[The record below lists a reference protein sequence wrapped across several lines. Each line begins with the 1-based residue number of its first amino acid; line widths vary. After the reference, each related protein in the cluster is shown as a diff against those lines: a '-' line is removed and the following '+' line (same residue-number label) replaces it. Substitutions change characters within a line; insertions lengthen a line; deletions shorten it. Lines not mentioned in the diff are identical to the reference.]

1 MNLPSAHLESLKQS
15 LGEEFDA
22 FVKAYETTGPVS
34 IRVNPLKQSDR
45 FVTSSVVEMDK
56 SAVTTNT
63 PASVVDSDQSDKV
76 LWSEFGQYLPERPSF
91 THNPLFHAGCYYV
104 QEASSQFLSHVA
116 RTVFP
121 KDEPLKVLDLCA
133 APGGKSTLLLSELN
147 DDSLLVSNEVI
158 RSRAH
163 ILAENVSKWG
173 KANVVVTNNDPEQ
186 FEKLNGFFDVI
197 VVDAPCSGE
206 GLFRRDPEL
215 TKEWSPEN
223 VNLCSSR
230 QRRIVLDIWPALKEG
245 GLLVYSTC
253 TFNTQENEENL
264 QWLKTQVGF
273 ESVKLDVPE
282 VWGVSET
289 KTPVSSSEVENS
301 DRQAESRSS
310 GDFSTALEVTDD
322 IFSYRFYPHKVK
334 GEGFFITVLRKT
346 EPQSTSSHKE
356 KTLFP
361 PAPSKEKNEV
371 AAWLKDGDQFDFIRR
386 GDHVLAIQK
395 QHTDVVHR
403 LSRTLNCVQ
412 YGIPVADAQKGLK
425 PLHELAL
432 SVHLN
437 KDAFHQTELSKEDA
451 LKFLAK
457 VDFKVNSNH
466 KGISLMMYEG
476 MPLGWMNL
484 LGNRANNLYPKE
496 WRIRRL

>member
-1 MNLPSAHLESLKQS
+1 M
-15 LGEEFDA
+15 
-22 FVKAYETTGPVS
+22 
-34 IRVNPLKQSDR
+34 R
-45 FVTSSVVEMDK
+45 K
-56 SAVTTNT
+56 SAVNT
-63 PASVVDSDQSDKV
+63 DPPSSVLDFARTDRVPWSDT
-76 LWSEFGQYLPERPSF
+76 GYYLPERPSF
-91 THNPLFHAGCYYV
+91 THDPLFHAGCYYV
-104 QEASSQFLSHVA
+104 QEASSQFLSHIA
-116 RTVFP
+116 KTVFA
-121 KDEPLKVLDLCA
+121 KDQPLKVLDLCA

-158 RSRAH
+158 RTRAH

-173 KANVVVTNNDPEQ
+173 KANVVVTNNDPEA
-186 FEKLNGFFDVI
+186 FGKLNGFFDVI

-230 QRRIVLDIWPALKEG
+230 QRRIVLDIWSSLKEG

-264 QWLKTQVGF
+264 VWLRTQVQF
-273 ESVKLDVPE
+273 ESVKLEVPDE
-282 VWGVSET
+282 WGVVET
-289 KTPVSSSEVENS
+289 TTPSSSF
-301 DRQAESRSS
+301 DYAQHDKDLESRSVVRLS
-310 GDFSTALEVTDD
+310 VAEVDNGGGNLYG
-322 IFSYRFYPHKVK
+322 YRFYPHKVK
-334 GEGFFITVLRKT
+334 GEGFFISVLRKT
-346 EPQSTSSHKE
+346 ESQSTSSHKE

-371 AAWLKDGDQFDFIRR
+371 ATWLKDGDKFDFIRR

-437 KDAFHQTELSKEDA
+437 KDAFHQTEFNKEDA

-457 VDFKVNSNH
+457 VDFKVNSDH
-466 KGISLMMYEG
+466 KGISLMTFQG
-476 MPLGWMNL
+476 FPLGWMNL

>member
-1 MNLPSAHLESLKQS
+1 MNLPPSHLESLKQS
-15 LGEEFDA
+15 LGDDFDA
-22 FVKAYETTGPVS
+22 FAKAYETSGPVS
-34 IRVNPLKQSDR
+34 IRINTLKW
-45 FVTSSVVEMDK
+45 TGEK
-56 SAVTTNT
+56 PTE
-63 PASVVDSDQSDKV
+63 KV
-76 LWSEFGQYLPERPSF
+76 KWCDTGYYLAERPSF
-91 THNPLFHAGCYYV
+91 THDPLFHAGCYYV

-116 RTVFP
+116 KTVFP
-121 KDEPLKVLDLCA
+121 KDEAIKVLDLCA

-147 DDSLLVSNEVI
+147 DDSLLVANEVI
-158 RSRAH
+158 RTRAH

-173 KANVVVTNNDPEQ
+173 KPNVVVSNNDPEQ

-215 TKEWSPEN
+215 TSEWSPEN

-230 QRRIVLDIWPALKEG
+230 QRRIVLDIWPSLKEG

-253 TFNTQENEENL
+253 TFNRQENEENL
-264 QWLKTQVGF
+264 AWLSEQIGF
-273 ESVKLDVPE
+273 ETVRLQVPDE
-282 VWGVSET
+282 WNILET
-289 KTPVSSSEVENS
+289 QNRELRTEN
-301 DRQAESRSS
+301 RELF
-310 GDFSTALEVTDD
+310 G
-322 IFSYRFYPHKVK
+322 YRFYPHRVK
-334 GEGFFITVLRKT
+334 GEGFFISVLRKT

-371 AAWLKDGDQFDFIRR
+371 STWLKDGEKFDFIRR

-395 QHTDVVHR
+395 QHTDFVHR

-437 KDAFHQTELSKEDA
+437 KDAFHQTELNKEDA

-457 VDFKVNSNH
+457 VDFKVNSDH

-476 MPLGWMNL
+476 FPLGWMNL

>member
-1 MNLPSAHLESLKQS
+1 MNLPPAHLASLKQS
-15 LGEEFDA
+15 LGKEFED
-22 FVKAYETTGPVS
+22 FQRAYETTGPVS
-34 IRVNPLKQSDR
+34 IRLNELKPLPLSN
-45 FVTSSVVEMDK
+45 FG
-56 SAVTTNT
+56 SA
-63 PASVVDSDQSDKV
+63 PSDKI
-76 LWSEFGQYLPERPSF
+76 LWSKSGFYLSARPSF
-91 THNPLFHAGCYYV
+91 THDPLFHAGCYYV

-116 RTVFP
+116 NTVFP
-121 KDEPLKVLDLCA
+121 KDEPLKVLDLSA

-147 DDSLLVSNEVI
+147 DDSLLVANEVI

-186 FEKLNGFFDVI
+186 FGKLNGFFDVI

-253 TFNTQENEENL
+253 TFNTQENEDNL
-264 QWLKTQVGF
+264 AWLRTQVEF
-273 ESVKLDVPE
+273 ESVKLSVPE
-282 VWGVSET
+282 EWNIVET
-289 KTPVSSSEVENS
+289 SYPVLSTFGSAQSDKFLESSSVVKLSGAEVGNVDENLY
-301 DRQAESRSS
+301 A
-310 GDFSTALEVTDD
+310 
-322 IFSYRFYPHKVK
+322 YRFYPHRVK
-334 GEGFFITVLRKT
+334 GEGFFISVLRKT
-346 EPQSTSSHKE
+346 EPQASSSHKE

-361 PAPSKEKNEV
+361 PAPSKEKNELSS
-371 AAWLKDGDQFDFIRR
+371 WLHNADKFDFIRR

-437 KDAFHQTELSKEDA
+437 KDAFHKTELSKEDA

-457 VDFKVNSNH
+457 VDFKVSSEYR
-466 KGISLMMYEG
+466 GITLITFEG
-476 MPLGWMNL
+476 KPLGWMNL

>member
-1 MNLPSAHLESLKQS
+1 MNLPAAHLESLKQS
-15 LGEEFDA
+15 LGKEFED
-22 FVKAYETTGPVS
+22 FQRAYETTGPTS
-34 IRVNPLKQSDR
+34 IRINNLKWTGEKPKENVKWSD
-45 FVTSSVVEMDK
+45 T
-56 SAVTTNT
+56 
-63 PASVVDSDQSDKV
+63 
-76 LWSEFGQYLPERPSF
+76 GYYLPERPSF
-91 THNPLFHAGCYYV
+91 THDPLFHAGCYYV

-116 RTVFP
+116 KTVFP
-121 KDEPLKVLDLCA
+121 KDVPLKVLDLCA

-264 QWLKTQVGF
+264 QWLKSQIGF
-273 ESVKLDVPE
+273 ESVKLEVPE
-282 VWGVSET
+282 EWGVVE
-289 KTPVSSSEVENS
+289 SS
-301 DRQAESRSS
+301 
-310 GDFSTALEVTDD
+310 STALSTFGYAPSDNDRGSGDVVRLSVVEGDNGKAALYG
-322 IFSYRFYPHKVK
+322 YRFYPHRVK

-346 EPQSTSSHKE
+346 EPQQSSSHKE

-371 AAWLKDGDQFDFIRR
+371 ATWLKDGDKFDFIRR
-386 GDHVLAIQK
+386 GDHLLAIPK

-412 YGIPVADAQKGLK
+412 YGIPVADAHLPAAEAVARKKAGKGLK

-457 VDFKVNSNH
+457 VDFKVNSDH
-466 KGISLMMYEG
+466 KGISLMTFEG